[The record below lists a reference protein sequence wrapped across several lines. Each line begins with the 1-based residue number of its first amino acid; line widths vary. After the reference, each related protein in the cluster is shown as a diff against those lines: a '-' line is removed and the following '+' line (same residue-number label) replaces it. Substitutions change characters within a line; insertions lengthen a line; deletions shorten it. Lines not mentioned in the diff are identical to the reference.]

1 MKSPGFLPGVA
12 LALVISLVGGV
23 LFSLLKPYWGT
34 DVALRL
40 LIALAAMTYGG
51 VLLRGYPVRVGLVT
65 TVVVWS
71 LVSGL
76 VWLIPPGLFLF
87 LLVHMGLVWLLRCCY
102 CHQSLL
108 AVLLDGALQGAS
120 LVAALWAL
128 QQTGSVML
136 SLWCF
141 FLVQA
146 LFVVIPD
153 QLGGATHA
161 LRTEAT
167 DAGFQRAHRS
177 AEAALR
183 RLSKI
188 S

>member
-12 LALVISLVGGV
+12 QALVISLVGSV
-23 LFSLLKPYWGT
+23 VFSLVKPYLGT
-34 DVALRL
+34 DFALRL
-40 LIALAAMTYGG
+40 LIALSALTYG
-51 VLLRGYPVRVGLVT
+51 VFLLRDSPVRVGLVT
-65 TVVVWS
+65 TVALWS
-71 LVSGL
+71 LVSGV

-87 LLVHMGLVWLLRCCY
+87 LLAHMGLIWLLRCCY

-108 AVLLDGALQGAS
+108 AVLLDAGLQGAS

-128 QQTGSVML
+128 QHTGSVML

-146 LFVVIPD
+146 LFVIIPD
-153 QLGGATHA
+153 QLSGASDA
-161 LRTEAT
+161 LFTEAADT
-167 DAGFQRAHRS
+167 GFQRAHRS
-177 AEAALR
+177 AESALR
-183 RLSKI
+183 RLSQI